1 MIVPPQNQEKKLNFD
16 HSTGEIAE
24 GETPLP
30 CLYSNNCI
38 ENTDFKSNRLSSSQ
52 KKSAVALAWNIEYMA
67 TKYGLGTL
75 GFLTL
80 TFPYSVKCMKEA
92 QQKYRS
98 FNTNFLSSHFPAH
111 IAVKERHKT
120 GVIHFHEIVTCGHDI
135 LNGFNFADIA
145 DSDWK
150 KHSYKSANPEL
161 KKLWSLL
168 RRNAPRYG
176 FGRTELLPIKST
188 SEGIARYVGKYI
200 SKNVQNRPV
209 EDKGTRLVNYSG
221 DSRNAS
227 TRFMLVNEGS
237 LNWRNK
243 TKVFCKLIAKAKGL
257 PPLNPDNISK
267 YLGKRW
273 AYEWREFILDLP
285 DTPQNQKETKL

>member
-1 MIVPPQNQEKKLNFD
+1 MIIAPTDTENKQRVD
-16 HSTGEIAE
+16 VTTGEILE
-24 GETPLP
+24 ENSSLP

-38 ENTDFKSNRLSSSQ
+38 ENSEFKSNRLSSSQ
-52 KKSAVALAWNIEYMA
+52 KKSAIALAWNIEYMA
-67 TKYGLGTL
+67 EKYGLETL

-98 FNTNFLSSHFPAH
+98 FNTNFLSSIFPAH
-111 IAVKERHKT
+111 IAVKERHKSQ
-120 GVIHFHEIVTCGHDI
+120 VIHFHEVVTCKQDI
-135 LNGFNFADIA
+135 RTGINFNEIKNGVYSSASPA
-145 DSDWK
+145 LK
-150 KHSYKSANPEL
+150 KH
-161 KKLWSLL
+161 WSLL
-168 RRNAPRYG
+168 RRNAPKYG
-176 FGRTELLPIKST
+176 FGRTELLPVKST

-200 SKNVQNRPV
+200 SKNVQQRIG

-221 DSRNAS
+221 DSRNS
-227 TRFMLVNEGS
+227 NTRFMLVNEGS

-243 TKVFCKLIAKAKGL
+243 VKIFCKLIAKAKGL

-273 AYEWREFILDLP
+273 AYEWREFILELPDLP
-285 DTPQNQKETKL
+285 HDNKKEAKPC